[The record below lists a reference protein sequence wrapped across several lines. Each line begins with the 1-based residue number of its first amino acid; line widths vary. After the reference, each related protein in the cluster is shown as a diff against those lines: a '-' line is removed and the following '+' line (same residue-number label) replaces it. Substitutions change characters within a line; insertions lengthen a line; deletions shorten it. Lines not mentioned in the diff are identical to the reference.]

1 MKIYLDFDG
10 TVVEHDYPR
19 IGELNPMAIE
29 VITKLKNAGHEI
41 ILNTYRANLNK
52 KLLLD
57 SAKYLN
63 ERVFT
68 EGSGIKMVD
77 SKINPEP
84 FDWERIL
91 SEEVLFIDDI
101 AQSIPLRPQKK
112 VRGSMVDWVELD
124 YQLLDNGLYN

>member
-19 IGELNPMAIE
+19 IGEPNPMAIE

-63 ERVFT
+63 ELVFT
-68 EGSGIKMVD
+68 EGDGIKMLD
-77 SKINPEP
+77 SKIEPER
-84 FDWERIL
+84 FDWENIL
-91 SEEVLFIDDI
+91 DKDVLFIDDI
-101 AQSIPLRPQKK
+101 APSIPLRPQNK
-112 VRGSMVDWVELD
+112 VVGKMVDWVELD
-124 YQLLDNGLYN
+124 YQFLENGLYN

>member
-19 IGELNPMAIE
+19 IGEANPMAIE

-68 EGSGIKMVD
+68 EGDGIKMVD

-84 FDWERIL
+84 FHWERIL

-101 AQSIPLRPQKK
+101 AQSIPLKPQRK
-112 VRGSMVDWVELD
+112 VIGSMVDWVEVD
-124 YQLLDNGLYN
+124 YQLLENGLYN